1 MPIADAAK
9 GIRHLFVRDLV
20 LTCRIGVHPHER
32 DRPQRVRLNLDLAVA
47 EPDQPSRDQL
57 ADVVDYAALVGRVRG
72 ALGARHVNL
81 VETLAEQ
88 VAALCL
94 EDPRV
99 RSARVRIEKLEA
111 IADAAAVGVEI
122 ERINSSAQG
131 VEPETA

>member
-57 ADVVDYAALVGRVRG
+57 ADVVDYAALVERVRG

-122 ERINSSAQG
+122 ERIRPPMPGA
-131 VEPETA
+131 EPRPA